1 MKKKALL
8 NIAYTIGMVIAFVI
22 GYQEG
27 FEKKQ
32 YPILVGALIIL
43 GTFIVLKIKLYKEVK
58 DLTKKP

>member
-1 MKKKALL
+1 MRKRAVL
-8 NIAYTIGMVIAFVI
+8 NIVYTIGMVVAFVI

-43 GTFIVLKIKLYKEVK
+43 GTFIVLKIKLYKEIK
-58 DLTKKP
+58 ELTKKP